1 MKKSKSRVSTLFQEG
16 FPGYFCTKRFEP
28 AKTPRKMKTI
38 APDQLRQRVKDLENE
53 KKRLEKAL
61 QEQKKQN
68 PKAEESSRDSSHD
81 YVVPW
86 QF

>member
-1 MKKSKSRVSTLFQEG
+1 
-16 FPGYFCTKRFEP
+16 
-28 AKTPRKMKTI
+28 MKTI